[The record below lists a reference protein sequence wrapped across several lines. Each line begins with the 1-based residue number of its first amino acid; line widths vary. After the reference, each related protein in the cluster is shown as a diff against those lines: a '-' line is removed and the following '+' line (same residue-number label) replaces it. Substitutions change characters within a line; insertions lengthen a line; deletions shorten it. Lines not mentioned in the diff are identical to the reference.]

1 MILTI
6 ACLSRNLH
14 VVGVFDTFKDNE
26 GRFKQQLSSGI
37 MGLVSLYEASQL
49 SIRGEDVLDEAG
61 DYSYQLLRSSLTH
74 LDYNQARLVRNSL
87 DHPHHK
93 SLASFTAKYF
103 FNDEPNGWIGELQ
116 ELAKTEFKRV
126 QSQHQHEIVEIFK

>member
-14 VVGVFDTFKDNE
+14 VVGVFDNFKDNE
-26 GRFKQQLSSGI
+26 GRFKQQLSGDI

-61 DYSYQLLRSSLTH
+61 DYSHHLLRSSLTH
-74 LDYNQARLVRNSL
+74 LDNNQA
-87 DHPHHK
+87 
-93 SLASFTAKYF
+93 
-103 FNDEPNGWIGELQ
+103 G
-116 ELAKTEFKRV
+116 
-126 QSQHQHEIVEIFK
+126 